1 MSMGEADIL
10 DQLFGVIRERGKQRP
25 EGSYVVQLLDG
36 GLPQIAAKLREE
48 TEELIEAAGDDDRDH
63 TAREAADLLF
73 HVWVLLGAIDL
84 PPDDVY
90 QVLRERFG
98 IGGLAEKAMRAEQN
112 EDGEDTQN
120 PLSRKGEE

>member
-1 MSMGEADIL
+1 MGESEIL
-10 DQLFGVIRERGKQRP
+10 DRLFGVIRERREQRP

-36 GLPQIAAKLREE
+36 GLPRIAAKLREE
-48 TEELIEAAGDDDRDH
+48 TEELIEAAGENDRDH

-90 QVLRERFG
+90 EVLRERFG

-112 EDGEDTQN
+112 EDGGDAQD

>member
-1 MSMGEADIL
+1 MSMGEAEIL
-10 DQLFGVIRERGKQRP
+10 DQLFDVIRERGKQRP

-36 GLPQIAAKLREE
+36 GLPHIAAKLREE
-48 TEELIEAAGDDDRDH
+48 TEELIEAAGDDDREH

-90 QVLRERFG
+90 EVLRERFG

-112 EDGEDTQN
+112 EDDEDAQD

>member
-1 MSMGEADIL
+1 MGQAEIL
-10 DQLFGVIRERGKQRP
+10 DQLFGVIRERGRERP
-25 EGSYVVQLLDG
+25 KGSYVVQLLDG

-84 PPDDVY
+84 PPEDVY
-90 QVLRERFG
+90 DVLRERFG
-98 IGGLAEKAMRAEQN
+98 IGGLAEKAMRAER
-112 EDGEDTQN
+112 DRGGEGSD
-120 PLSRKGEE
+120 

>member
-1 MSMGEADIL
+1 MSMGEAEIL
-10 DQLFGVIRERGKQRP
+10 DQLFDVIRERGKQRP

-48 TEELIEAAGDDDRDH
+48 TEELIEAAGDDDREH